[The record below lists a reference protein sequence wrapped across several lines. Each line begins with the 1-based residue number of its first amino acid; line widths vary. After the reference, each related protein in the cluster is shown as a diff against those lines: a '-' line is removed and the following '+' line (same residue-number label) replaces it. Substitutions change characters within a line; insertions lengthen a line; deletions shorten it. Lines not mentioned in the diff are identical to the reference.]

1 MNLEN
6 IKELV
11 CIFKNADYRDLFGA
25 LVLNEKIDYLHD
37 LEDLQEKD
45 IEYLEELYAN
55 FMESD
60 LQLIDLETLED
71 LGLWKSKEKTH

>member
-11 CIFKNADYRDLFGA
+11 RIFKNADYRDLFGA
-25 LVLNEKIDYLHD
+25 LVLNEKIYHLHD

-45 IEYLEELYAN
+45 LEYLEDLYAN
-55 FMESD
+55 FMDSD
-60 LQLIDLETLED
+60 LQLIDLEALED
-71 LGLWKSKEKTH
+71 LGIWKNKEKTH

>member
-11 CIFKNADYRDLFGA
+11 RIFKNADYKDLFGA

-37 LEDLQEKD
+37 LEDLQEND
-45 IEYLEELYAN
+45 LEYLEELYTN
-55 FMESD
+55 FMNSN
-60 LQLIDLETLED
+60 LQLIDLEKLED
-71 LGLWKSKEKTH
+71 LN